1 MEKHLDLKKYVN
13 LKKTVFIFSELI
25 ILLLVLSSSIVMAE
39 TGFPVQNKLKDVQ
52 KSSVNQAASSQKPVL
67 APKNPTF
74 IESQKS
80 SILYQ
85 NGPSITGYKTGL
97 ITSPVD
103 LRHLGRT
110 STAKLSRPSYYDLRT
125 LNKVTLIKDQGYAGS
140 CWAFATYA
148 SLESYLL
155 PGENRDFS
163 ENNMKNLLT
172 STASEGFDYDEGGD
186 MFMSTAYLARWSGP
200 VAESDDLYNDSSS
213 YSPSGLPVQKHVQNV
228 LFIPG
233 RKGPLDNDLLKQ
245 AVQQYGAVFVSLYIA
260 DDFYGVYS
268 PTNSTYYYDRHQYD
282 RYPGNANHAVAIVG
296 WNDSFD
302 KHKFTRTPPGN
313 GAFIVKNSWSTDF
326 GDNGYF
332 YVSYYDTFF
341 GADQNA
347 VFTAENSNDYRY
359 IYQYDPLGWCD
370 SIGYGN
376 SAGWGAN
383 VFTANSD
390 EVLKAVSFYST
401 DSNCEYKIYIY
412 TNPVSGPI
420 SQAGPV
426 FTQSGTCSNAG
437 YHTANLNSRVQLRA
451 GQKFSVV
458 IKFTTSGYNNRFGY
472 NFPIAIEEPIS
483 YYSSKARANVSESF
497 VSPDGNAWTDL
508 TAVVYDSNVCIKAFT
523 DSGSGLPVANFSATP
538 ISGNKPQ
545 RVAFNDT
552 STGLPTSW
560 IWSFGDG
567 TGSTIKDPIHV
578 YNKAG
583 KYTVTLKVSN
593 AAGNSTMKKTGY
605 ITVTTPRPPVAA
617 FTANRTTGKAP
628 LAITFNDRST
638 GSPETW
644 YWSFGDGKYSTTNNP
659 LHVYAKPGKYTISLT
674 VTNAAGRNTKT
685 MSNYVKANK

>member
-1 MEKHLDLKKYVN
+1 M
-13 LKKTVFIFSELI
+13 
-25 ILLLVLSSSIVMAE
+25 ILLFILSSSIAMAD
-39 TGFPVQNKLKDVQ
+39 TGSPEKNKLTDVQN
-52 KSSVNQAASSQKPVL
+52 SATYQAANSQKPVF

-74 IESQKS
+74 LESRKNILNQMGL
-80 SILYQ
+80 SI
-85 NGPSITGYKTGL
+85 NGHKTGL

-103 LRHLGRT
+103 LSH
-110 STAKLSRPSYYDLRT
+110 LSRIPVSKSSRSTYYDLRT
-125 LNKVTLIKDQGYAGS
+125 LNKVTPIKDQGYAGS

-155 PGENRDFS
+155 PGQNSDFS

-172 STASEGFDYDEGGD
+172 NTASEGFDYDEGGD

-200 VAESDDLYNDSSS
+200 VAESDDPYSDSSS
-213 YSPSGLPVQKHVQNV
+213 YSPEGLPAQKHVQNV

-245 AVQQYGAVFVSLYIA
+245 AVQQYGAVFVCLYIA
-260 DDFYGVYS
+260 DDFYNVYS
-268 PTNSTYYYDRHQYD
+268 PTNATYYYDRHQYD

-302 KHKFTRTPPGN
+302 KNKFTRTPPGN
-313 GAFIVKNSWSTDF
+313 GAFIVKNSWGTEF

-347 VFTAENSNDYRY
+347 VFTAENSNDYKY

-376 SAGWGAN
+376 SVGWGAN
-383 VFTANSD
+383 VFTANTN

-401 DSNCEYKIYIY
+401 DSNCEYKINIY

-420 SQAGPV
+420 SKAGSV

-437 YHTANLNSRVQLRA
+437 YHTVNLNSRVQLQA

-458 IKFTTSGYNNRFGY
+458 IKFTTRGYNNQFGY

-483 YYSSKARANVSESF
+483 YYSSKAKANVSESF
-497 VSPDGNAWTDL
+497 VSPDGNTWTDL
-508 TAVVYDSNVCIKAFT
+508 TAYVPDSNVCIKAFT
-523 DSGSGLPVANFSATP
+523 DSGTGLPVANFTATP
-538 ISGNKPQ
+538 STGNKPL

-552 STGLPTSW
+552 STGVPTSW
-560 IWSFGDG
+560 NWNFGDG
-567 TGSTIKDPIHV
+567 TGSKAKNPAHV
-578 YNKAG
+578 YSKTG
-583 KYTVTLKVSN
+583 KYTVTLKVFN
-593 AAGNSTMKKTGY
+593 AAGNSTLKKADY
-605 ITVTTPRPPVAA
+605 ITVNSPKPPVAA
-617 FTANRTTGKAP
+617 FTTDKISGKAP
-628 LAITFNDRST
+628 LTVKFNDRST

-659 LHVYAKPGKYTISLT
+659 SHTYAKPGKYTITLT
-674 VTNAAGRNTKT
+674 VTNAAGKSTKK
-685 MSNYVKANK
+685 MSNYISVNK